1 MQKGKSPPQR
11 QAENG
16 RVSYAIGRVP
26 SGKVR
31 ILPGMQAH
39 ADYLIIGHGLA
50 GATLARTLRQRGR
63 RVVVLDAQQPD
74 SATRVAAGLINPVA
88 GKRFALAW
96 RINDLLPAARQ
107 FYQQLEAE
115 SGRRLYF
122 EMPILKLFSSVRE
135 QNDVLVRSAGQPW
148 GDYVAD
154 PAQPLPEIP
163 GLEQPFGGLELRHGG
178 WVDTAALLDVLA
190 DDAQKNG
197 ELRAETFVPE
207 LLVAD
212 ASGVRYGP
220 GLRVGR
226 VVFCEGAAVT
236 ANPWFSWLPVTPNQG
251 EVLDVEAPDLPTDY
265 VLNRGAYVVPLGDG
279 RVRVGATYRWPPF
292 SPEPTAEARE
302 ELSQRLRELTTVPFR
317 ITGQRAGIRPAVR
330 DRKPLLGTHPA
341 HPALAVFNG
350 LGSKGVLLAP
360 RLAELLAEAL
370 ETGAELWPE
379 VNIIRYQ
386 ALYPVTLP
394 PTATPA

>member
-1 MQKGKSPPQR
+1 MQ
-11 QAENG
+11 E
-16 RVSYAIGRVP
+16 
-26 SGKVR
+26 
-31 ILPGMQAH
+31 

-50 GATLARTLRQRGR
+50 GATLAYTLRRRGR
-63 RVVVLDAQQPD
+63 RVLVLDQYQPD

-96 RINDLLPAARQ
+96 RIQDFLPAARA
-107 FYQQLEAE
+107 FYKELEAE
-115 SGRRLYF
+115 LGRPLYH
-122 EMPILKLFSSVRE
+122 EKPILKLFGSVRE
-135 QNDVLVRSAGQPW
+135 QNDVLARSAGNPW

-154 PAQPLPEIP
+154 PAQPLPEVP

-178 WVDTAALLDVLA
+178 WLDTAAMLDGLA
-190 DDAQKNG
+190 EDGRQNG
-197 ELRAETFVPE
+197 WLRAETFKPE

-212 ASGVRYGP
+212 AGGASYGP
-220 GLRVGR
+220 GLRVRR
-226 VVFCEGAAVT
+226 VVFCEGHAAT
-236 ANPWFSWLPVTPNQG
+236 ANPWFGWLPLTPNQG

-265 VLNRGAYVVPLGDG
+265 VLNRGAYVVPVGEG

-292 SPEPTAEARE
+292 SPEPTAEARA
-302 ELSQRLRELTTVPFR
+302 ELSQRLHELTRTPFR
-317 ITGQRAGIRPAVR
+317 VTGQRAGIRPAVR

-360 RLAELLAEAL
+360 RLAELLADAL

-394 PTATPA
+394 PAATPA

>member
-1 MQKGKSPPQR
+1 M
-11 QAENG
+11 QAE
-16 RVSYAIGRVP
+16 
-26 SGKVR
+26 
-31 ILPGMQAH
+31 

-50 GATLARTLRQRGR
+50 GAALARVLRQRGR
-63 RVVVLDAQQPD
+63 RVVVLDLPRPD

-96 RINDLLPAARQ
+96 RIQDFLPAARQ

-122 EMPILKLFSSVRE
+122 EMPILKLFGSVRE
-135 QNDVLVRSAGQPW
+135 QNDVLARSADQPW
-148 GDYVAD
+148 GEYVQD
-154 PAQPLPEIP
+154 PAQPLPEVP
-163 GLEQPFGGLELRHGG
+163 GVAQPYGGLELRQGG
-178 WVDTAALLDVLA
+178 WVDTTALLDVLTA
-190 DDAQKNG
+190 DARQNG

-212 ASGVRYGP
+212 LSGASYGP
-220 GLRVGR
+220 GLRVRR

-236 ANPWFSWLPVTPNQG
+236 ANPWFGWLPVTPNQG
-251 EVLDVEAPDLPTDY
+251 EVLDVEVPGLPPEY
-265 VLNRGAYVVPLGDG
+265 VLNRGAYVVPTGPG

-292 SPEPTAEARE
+292 AAEPTAEALQ
-302 ELSQRLRELTTVPFR
+302 ELSQRLRELTPLPFR
-317 ITGQRAGIRPAVR
+317 VTGQRAGVRPAVR
-330 DRKPLLGTHPA
+330 DRKPLLGTHPT

-360 RLAELLAEAL
+360 RLAQLLADAL

-394 PTATPA
+394 PAATPA

>member
-1 MQKGKSPPQR
+1 MQEQ
-11 QAENG
+11 
-16 RVSYAIGRVP
+16 
-26 SGKVR
+26 
-31 ILPGMQAH
+31 

-50 GATLARTLRQRGR
+50 GAALARTLLRRGR
-63 RVVVLDAQQPD
+63 RVVVLDSYQPD

-96 RINDLLPAARQ
+96 RIDELLPAART
-107 FYQQLEAE
+107 FYRELEADF
-115 SGRRLYF
+115 GRRFYY
-122 EMPILKLFSSVRE
+122 EMPILKLFGSVRE
-135 QNDVLVRSAGQPW
+135 QNDVLARSAGRPW

-154 PAQPLPEIP
+154 PAQALPEVP
-163 GLEQPFGGLELRHGG
+163 GLQQPFGGLKLRHGG
-178 WVDTAALLDVLA
+178 WLDTTALLDALVR
-190 DDAQKNG
+190 DGREKG
-197 ELRAETFVPE
+197 WLRAETFVPE
-207 LLVAD
+207 LLVPD
-212 ASGVRYGP
+212 ATGVSYGP
-220 GLRVGR
+220 ELRASR

-236 ANPWFSWLPVTPNQG
+236 RNPWFGWLPVTPNQG

-292 SPEPTAEARE
+292 APEPTEEARQ
-302 ELSQRLRELTTVPFR
+302 ELSQRLRDLTAVPFR
-317 ITGQRAGIRPAVR
+317 VTGQRVGVRPAVR

-360 RLAELLAEAL
+360 RLAELLADAL
-370 ETGAELWPE
+370 ETGQELWPE

-386 ALYPVTLP
+386 ALYTATLP
-394 PTATPA
+394 PAVSPA

>member
-1 MQKGKSPPQR
+1 MQ
-11 QAENG
+11 E
-16 RVSYAIGRVP
+16 V
-26 SGKVR
+26 
-31 ILPGMQAH
+31 
-39 ADYLIIGHGLA
+39 DYLIIGHGLA
-50 GATLARTLRQRGR
+50 GATLAYTLRRRGR
-63 RVVVLDAQQPD
+63 RVLVLDQNQPD

-96 RINDLLPAARQ
+96 RIDELLPAARQ
-107 FYQQLEAE
+107 LYQELEVDF
-115 SGRRLYF
+115 GRPLYH
-122 EMPILKLFSSVRE
+122 EKPILKLFGSVRE
-135 QNDVLVRSAGQPW
+135 QNDMLARSAGQPW

-154 PAQPLPEIP
+154 PAQPLPAVP

-178 WVDTAALLDVLA
+178 WLDTAALLDALTA
-190 DDAQKNG
+190 DGRKNG
-197 ELRAETFVPE
+197 W
-207 LLVAD
+207 
-212 ASGVRYGP
+212 
-220 GLRVGR
+220 R
-226 VVFCEGAAVT
+226 VVFCEGHAVT
-236 ANPWFSWLPVTPNQG
+236 ANPWFGWLPVTPNQG
-251 EVLDVEAPDLPTDY
+251 EVLDVEAPGLPADY
-265 VLNRGAYVVPLGDG
+265 VLNRGAYVVPVGAG

-302 ELSQRLRELTTVPFR
+302 ELSQRLRELTATDFR
-317 ITGQRAGIRPAVR
+317 VTGQRAGIRPAVR

-360 RLAELLAEAL
+360 RLAGLLADHL

-394 PTATPA
+394 PTALPA

>member
-1 MQKGKSPPQR
+1 M
-11 QAENG
+11 QAE
-16 RVSYAIGRVP
+16 
-26 SGKVR
+26 
-31 ILPGMQAH
+31 

-63 RVVVLDAQQPD
+63 RVVVLDAAHPD

-96 RINDLLPAARQ
+96 RIADLLPAARA
-107 FYQQLEAE
+107 FYQRLEAE
-115 SGRRLYF
+115 TGRPLFF
-122 EMPILKLFSSVRE
+122 ERPILKLFGSVRE
-135 QNDVLVRSAGQPW
+135 QNDVLARSAGQPW

-154 PAQPLPEIP
+154 PARPLPAIP

-190 DDAQKNG
+190 EDARQHG
-197 ELRAETFVPE
+197 ELRTETFRPE

-212 ASGVRYGP
+212 AGGARYGP
-220 GLRVGR
+220 GLRVRR
-226 VVFCEGAAVT
+226 VVFCEGAAAVH
-236 ANPWFSWLPVTPNQG
+236 NPWFGWLPLTPNQG

-265 VLNRGAYVVPLGDG
+265 VLNRGAYVVPLGRG

-292 SPEPTAEARE
+292 APEPTEAARQ

-317 ITGQRAGIRPAVR
+317 VTGQRAGIRPAVR

-341 HPALAVFNG
+341 QPALAVFNG

-360 RLAELLAEAL
+360 RLAELLADHL